1 MGTYT
6 ESLNSR
12 DNHGARRPRA
22 VRGGL
27 ERESGEEPCGAL
39 FAGPECGLDPLG
51 QHWKFTEFLSS
62 RKPEG
67 RQQSDRIEAGK
78 PFFGKVAG
86 VEESNVCKAHAREE
100 NEARDGVGH
109 DS

>member
-78 PFFGKVAG
+78 PFLGRLLELRRVM
-86 VEESNVCKAHAREE
+86 SARPMPGRRMRPET
-100 NEARDGVGH
+100 G
-109 DS
+109 